1 MNNYKSSLIYG
12 FISGV
17 VMIAIIMAIYFVHK
31 VTLAGLFPR
40 VIYVFLIFTMVW
52 GGITIRRKLGGFSG
66 FRQAFL
72 SVFIISITA
81 TMLFDTFKFVLYKVV
96 DPQLPM
102 LIQEK
107 KIEYMTEVFEKIG
120 PIDEKA
126 DKAIVEAKEEDPTPT
141 LKTLTIGYA
150 ESVVIGAILS
160 LLIGLF
166 VNRSEMRPE
175 IKAGE

>member
-1 MNNYKSSLIYG
+1 MDNYKSSLIYG
-12 FISGV
+12 FIAGII
-17 VMIAIIMAIYFVHK
+17 MIAIITAIYFVYEPA
-31 VTLAGLFPR
+31 LAGLFPR
-40 VIYVFLIFTMVW
+40 VIYVFLIFMMVW

-66 FRQAFL
+66 FKHAFL
-72 SVFIISITA
+72 SVFIISVTA
-81 TMLFDTFKFVLYKVV
+81 TMIFDTFKFVLYKVI
-96 DPQLPM
+96 DPQLPV
-102 LIQEK
+102 LIK
-107 KIEYMTEVFEKIG
+107 AKRVEYVTDLFEKLG

-126 DKAIVEAKEEDPTPT
+126 EKAIKEAKDEDTTPT

-166 VNRSEMRPE
+166 VNRSEARPD